1 MGAAV
6 GGRIVAFTCVV
17 GTVGGDAAD
26 LLVRGDLVE
35 QVG

>member
-6 GGRIVAFTCVV
+6 GNGVVAFTCVV

-26 LLVRGDLVE
+26 PLVRRDLTE

>member
-1 MGAAV
+1 MGATV
-6 GGRIVAFTCVV
+6 GNSVVAFTCVA

-26 LLVRGDLVE
+26 PLIRRDLAA